1 MRMLDRFLSHQPR
14 LSAAELRLQRM
25 AGRELQKEEAP
36 ISPCISVCRM
46 SDQSGLCEGCFRTL
60 DEITGW
66 GHRAAEAK
74 REVWRLVLIRL
85 QAKLQP

>member
-1 MRMLDRFLSHQPR
+1 MLDRLLSLKPR
-14 LSAAELRLQRM
+14 LSPAELRLHQM
-25 AGRELQKEEAP
+25 AARELEKEDTP
-36 ISPCISVCRM
+36 FSPCISVCRM

-66 GHRAAEAK
+66 GHRAPEAK
-74 REVWRLVLIRL
+74 RAVWRSIQLRL